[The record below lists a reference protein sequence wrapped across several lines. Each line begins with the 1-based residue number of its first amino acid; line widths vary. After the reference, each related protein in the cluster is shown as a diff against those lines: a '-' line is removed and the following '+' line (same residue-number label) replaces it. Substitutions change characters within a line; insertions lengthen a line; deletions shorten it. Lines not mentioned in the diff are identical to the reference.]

1 MPGGRAP
8 QPPTPHPIRPIGP
21 GLPQKAGVFPTLQ
34 GRAWNPGAL
43 GTLRLGALTRGRG
56 GTMIIRTV
64 LVSAVLVLA
73 GVLSVVLIGH
83 LWSRYDGQAVA
94 LDFSGIYERYLAPRD
109 YRRAYRPPAE
119 AEPLA
124 VRKATAFE
132 E

>member
-1 MPGGRAP
+1 
-8 QPPTPHPIRPIGP
+8 
-21 GLPQKAGVFPTLQ
+21 
-34 GRAWNPGAL
+34 
-43 GTLRLGALTRGRG
+43 
-56 GTMIIRTV
+56 MIIRTV

-94 LDFSGIYERYLAPRD
+94 LDFSGIYERNLAPRD

-119 AEPLA
+119 AEPAPLP
-124 VRKATAFE
+124 VRKTTAFE